1 MFVCFRTCFGSTVI
15 QKPLYLLS
23 GPNVLYGAR
32 ATNLA
37 VTILTESPVNVTT
50 HLTQGNANLS
60 STTVT
65 VPGGWWQSFSFHRVD
80 GGSLSPSAPVKLT
93 VSGYQGGQL
102 IFSNSTTLNVSLGDV
117 STSVQTDRARYRP
130 GQTVRIRIASLH
142 LDNRPYKGAVEI
154 SVSDPGGN
162 VIQRWDS
169 QESHVGIVS
178 KDFLLSQSS
187 ALGEWTVVTTTNVNP
202 PRFDLLLTTA
212 PEVLVGQDIS
222 GTVRARFPLRNL
234 YERGDGDIPLN
245 ITASVTETSTG
256 FKVETVF
263 SVDTMQNIFKLQF
276 RDFPQVLKPS
286 LSFSAKL
293 EIDTYNRIP
302 LSPPMLLNSVSV
314 VVTQKTSSAGDQTE
328 TTALP
333 VVGGGYVLIQ
343 LTLHAQVQE
352 LIIDA
357 TFMTSKETLKLFT
370 KFPSA
375 SDSYVQ
381 ILPFSSLPAQVS
393 ARGQVFTAGTVVA
406 SSSVSL
412 TPMMSWFP
420 EVCVTI
426 YCVLPDG
433 EVISDTALVPIQQPN
448 HVSLKWTK
456 DWLKPGDQV
465 SLLVT
470 VQDPRSQVLI
480 LVTAGAKEAQL
491 PLVDEL
497 FNRETECDTALLSD
511 GLLGAGAAGQVDMAR
526 ENSFQRGEQGNQWTD
541 QGSPMTWLYLDANVS
556 GTNWVSPSF
565 TVPNSINSW
574 RVEALVM
581 SDDLGL
587 GFSQSL
593 AATQQRVSIQTF
605 VFVFCNDNLRVSLGD
620 LTISMDVPGS
630 LIRGEEIVLEMKV
643 FNHLQWDREVIMLV
657 EHSEAFEFVLS
668 VDERVSVVNAR
679 KVTVGSQSSVSV
691 LFPIRPLALGE
702 MEISSILLSA
712 ETSESLVQTVL
723 VKPEGVARTFSQTL
737 FLELAPD
744 KNKDSKTTS
753 FSFPPDVV
761 PGSQRVHVAVVGDIL
776 ALSIG
781 SLESLVDLPQSCG
794 EQNMVPFV
802 PSIAVLQYLDPLDNA
817 EIRARALAILAEGYR
832 KELSYQRGDG
842 SFSAFGNRDSSGSTW
857 LTAFVLRSFLQAQP
871 YMLVDQSVV
880 SRAAGWLVTNQ
891 GPGGDFAEAGRVI
904 HTEMRRCRDDCP
916 AALTAFVVMAL
927 LEDKTYAVKYESTVS
942 QAVAYLERT
951 VLATTGNYTL
961 CVMMYA
967 LTLANRPAANDV
979 LEELRRRTDVT
990 DEFRWRSA
998 DALQAEGEWRA
1009 RSAEVEMVSYVLMAL
1024 FRRGAVTEGFPLMKW
1039 LSKQRS
1045 SLGGYGSTQDTAVAI
1060 QAIALYA
1067 SISGAFAIDLNIQ
1080 MSFSSMSGVSDFN
1093 INSSNYLL
1101 YQSKEID
1108 VEQDV
1113 SIDLQMEGRGFALF
1127 QMNLFYNV
1135 WSAWPPVEAFSL
1147 IVEVQDDKGDPDHML
1162 LSICTGLLGI
1172 DGVSQ
1177 TGMVIV
1183 DVGLL
1188 SGFIIVPEAASPVD
1202 PIRQVETPPGRVI
1215 LYLDSL
1221 TLAEVCIRLPLVRR
1235 HKVALMQNATVHVYD
1250 YYEPGR
1256 GAKRM
1261 YNSELMQV
1269 MDSCSFCGQ
1278 DCSHC
1283 RSGVSLV
1290 KSSSTSWHAVS
1301 IATCS
1306 LGTLFAVMTLSFA

>member
-1 MFVCFRTCFGSTVI
+1 MPQG

-23 GPNVLYGAR
+23 GPNLLYGAR

-65 VPGGWWQSFSFHRVD
+65 VPG
-80 GGSLSPSAPVKLT
+80 
-93 VSGYQGGQL
+93 VSGYQGEQL

-117 STSVQTDRARYRP
+117 STSAQTDQARYRP

-154 SVSDPGGN
+154 SVSVGVPPRRVEGKKHNYSNMTGKSGLILHERIIDPGGN

-169 QESHVGIVS
+169 QESHVGIIS

-187 ALGEWTVVTTTNVNP
+187 ALGEWTVVTTTNGLINKRVFMVENSDP

-222 GTVRARFPLRNL
+222 GTVRAR
-234 YERGDGDIPLN
+234 
-245 ITASVTETSTG
+245 
-256 FKVETVF
+256 
-263 SVDTMQNIFKLQF
+263 
-276 RDFPQVLKPS
+276 
-286 LSFSAKL
+286 
-293 EIDTYNRIP
+293 P

-357 TFMTSKETLKLFT
+357 TFMTSKETLRLFT

-406 SSSVSL
+406 SSSLSL

-433 EVISDTALVPIQQPN
+433 EVVSDTALVPIQQPN

-470 VQDPRSQVLI
+470 VKDPRSQVLI

-491 PLVDEL
+491 PLVDDL
-497 FNRETECDTALLSD
+497 FNRET
-511 GLLGAGAAGQVDMAR
+511 
-526 ENSFQRGEQGNQWTD
+526 
-541 QGSPMTWLYLDANVS
+541 
-556 GTNWVSPSF
+556 
-565 TVPNSINSW
+565 
-574 RVEALVM
+574 
-581 SDDLGL
+581 
-587 GFSQSL
+587 
-593 AATQQRVSIQTF
+593 
-605 VFVFCNDNLRVSLGD
+605 LRVSLED
-620 LTISMDVPGS
+620 LTISMDVPES

-668 VDERVSVVNAR
+668 VDEGVSVVNAR
-679 KVTVGSQSSVSV
+679 KATVGSQSSASV

-702 MEISSILLSA
+702 MEISSTLLSA

-744 KNKDSKTTS
+744 NNKDSKTTS

-832 KELSYQRGDG
+832 KELSYQRDDG

-880 SRAAGWLVTNQ
+880 SRAADWLVTNQ

-904 HTEMRRCRDDCP
+904 HTEMSRCRDDCP
-916 AALTAFVVMAL
+916 ATLTAFVVMAL

-990 DEFRWRSA
+990 DGFRWRSA
-998 DALQAEGEWRA
+998 DVLQAEGEWQA

-1045 SLGGYGSTQDTAVAI
+1045 SLGGYGSTQDTSVAV

-1080 MSFSSMSGVSDFN
+1080 MSVSSMSGVFDFN
-1093 INSSNYLL
+1093 INSANYLL
-1101 YQSKEID
+1101 YQSKE
-1108 VEQDV
+1108 VV
-1113 SIDLQMEGRGFALF
+1113 PTLPR
-1127 QMNLFYNV
+1127 
-1135 WSAWPPVEAFSL
+1135 PPVEAFSL

-1188 SGFIIVPEAASPVD
+1188 SGFIIVPEAAAPVD

-1235 HKVALMQNATVHVYD
+1235 HKVALIQNATVHVYD

-1283 RSGVSLV
+1283 QSGVSLV